1 MEFSV
6 ENKMINRKFFFDY
19 VRQHLFNGSL
29 KPGPVAG
36 LTAILDYWESNSSKK
51 DDRWLA
57 YALATAHH
65 ETDRTFRGIEEYGKG
80 KTHDYGQ
87 KDPETGVA
95 YYGRG
100 LVQLTW
106 RKNYKTM
113 GDLLGVDLVH
123 HPEKA
128 LDIAIATK
136 IMFIGM
142 TKGSFTG
149 KKFADYFNPSTED
162 WPNARRI
169 INGKDKA
176 NLIAGYGNQYYAA
189 ISYTTG

>member
-1 MEFSV
+1 MES
-6 ENKMINRKFFFDY
+6 KMINRDFFFDY
-19 VRQHLFNGSL
+19 ARQHLFSGSL
-29 KPGPVAG
+29 KSGAVAG
-36 LTAILDYWESNSSKK
+36 LTAILDYWESNNSKK

-80 KTHDYGQ
+80 RNKDYGQ
-87 KDPETGVA
+87 IDPETGVA

-106 RKNYKTM
+106 RKNYQKM

-128 LDIAIATK
+128 LDIDVATK
-136 IMFIGM
+136 VLFVGM
-142 TKGSFTG
+142 TRGIFTG
-149 KKFADYFNPSTED
+149 KKFADYFNASTED
-162 WPNARRI
+162 WVNARRI

-176 NLIAGYGNQYYAA
+176 NLIAGYGKQYYAA

>member
-1 MEFSV
+1 
-6 ENKMINRKFFFDY
+6 MINRQFFFDY
-19 VRQHLFNGSL
+19 ARQHLFNGSL
-29 KPGPVAG
+29 KAGPVAG
-36 LTAILDYWESNSSKK
+36 LTAVLDYWESNISKK

-80 KTHDYGQ
+80 KNKEYG
-87 KDPETGVA
+87 KTDPETGKA

-106 RKNYKTM
+106 RKNYKKM
-113 GDLLGVDLVH
+113 GELLGVDLVRR
-123 HPEKA
+123 PEQA
-128 LDIAIATK
+128 LDIRIATK
-136 IMFIGM
+136 ILFVGM
-142 TKGSFTG
+142 TRGSFTG
-149 KKFADYFNPSTED
+149 KKFADYFNATTED
-162 WPNARRI
+162 WVNARRI

-176 NLIAGYGNQYYAA
+176 NLIAGYGRQYYAA

>member
-1 MEFSV
+1 
-6 ENKMINRKFFFDY
+6 MINRQFFFDY
-19 VRQHLFNGSL
+19 ARQHLFNGSL
-29 KPGPVAG
+29 KAGPVAG
-36 LTAILDYWESNSSKK
+36 LTAVLDYWESNSSKK

-80 KTHDYGQ
+80 KNKQYG
-87 KDPETGVA
+87 KIDPDTGVA

-106 RKNYKTM
+106 RKNYKSM

-128 LDIAIATK
+128 LDLNVATK
-136 IMFIGM
+136 VLFVGM
-142 TKGSFTG
+142 TRGIFTT
-149 KKFADYFNPSTED
+149 KKFADYFNNNADD
-162 WPNARRI
+162 WVNARRI

-176 NLIAGYGNQYYAA
+176 NLIAGYGKQYYAA